1 MGGRSLQEDLRV
13 SVMAVV
19 GGAGAGAGAGAGG
32 LFEACVGACG

>member
-19 GGAGAGAGAGAGG
+19 GGAGAGAGAGG